1 MQQLNI
7 EVLHFNFYIENDIF
21 GSNLSICNV
30 LYLFTLIDM
39 GFINFFCI
47 YNILYWFV
55 VRRQI

>member
-7 EVLHFNFYIENDIF
+7 EVLHFNFYIENYIF

-39 GFINFFCI
+39 GFITFF
-47 YNILYWFV
+47 LYL
-55 VRRQI
+55 